1 VKRILLTLVLLAN
14 TAPQLPAL
22 TSYWEDANQQAVFV
36 VEGEGYAMRVA
47 TQPARI
53 LSLRAGNREMLGPA
67 GAVPWAESAG
77 QRVMPAAKDLVP
89 DWDVHTGQKM
99 KPATSSRARMNV
111 WRASPHYWEIHLRD
125 IPFVPDSAAEKPL
138 RGHLVIHAHPDRAH
152 FELRFE
158 PEDGP
163 APMAAGWT
171 APVTDASLGAAER
184 RKILRAPGIAVLAPP
199 GGEFTRDGREW
210 RARAG
215 AAWWVVRPFVEAK
228 SDGGLFAEEI
238 DPLPAADFTADD
250 GWWPGY
256 EARSGLY
263 ILEMTAHRGAFTFE
277 NAWKVP
283 SRRMVTPV
291 TVPVPPE
298 PRGITV
304 MARTGTGNLEAG
316 AVTDPHGFPRAIPAF
331 VAKNFAGENEEPDDR
346 AFGDIIF
353 PLALGPE
360 EPREHLVMG
369 LYQTWGRL
377 MLKQVSSI
385 RFFNIYWHLST
396 GLSETTCFTHAWM
409 NIRDTLVS
417 IPDFRP
423 YSGPFLMGQPQH
435 DCFSWPGFLNYE
447 TEEGT
452 VRPMYR
458 RTEFHS
464 IAPCL
469 AHFTMHFGT
478 ADDTADMTV
487 ESWEIP
493 QTDEA
498 RTFLRIRYR
507 WDKPATVAGDA
518 RKHFRWLQMFEKYP
532 ARDFV
537 WLDGDGKERTVP
549 AKPGSKFPIGAPLAA
564 EWPYAG
570 AHEGRNNF
578 GTLMLVTRL
587 EGQLGGQKVTRTH
600 VTADFGKEN
609 GTYAFTTGS
618 KSLRLQP
625 GDFLEADIVLMPHGE
640 VTTPFHKPNREREH
654 WGKRPPVLSQVT
666 RGTKVRDFPATVRAD
681 DDAATFRV
689 TGGLNMLPLVVEGFT
704 GRAVPLLWKDGLWQD
719 QQQHGGDGYQVD
731 ASADGTFRFTFN
743 YAIRGTEEHD
753 LAVSL
758 LRAGAPV
765 TSLRDRNGL
774 PVVTATA
781 ETDFRLASPALFAP
795 GRNELAP
802 GRLTI
807 FSGRAK
813 EIAAVPVSFI
823 PRDQSAV
830 VECAA
835 WDPERIAMTIEGSGR
850 LEVGHRIRGR
860 HYRVRIGTEEQRL
873 TADSDTMTFDV
884 PPGRHQVLITTIP

>member
-1 VKRILLTLVLLAN
+1 MKRILLSLLVLAAAAPRLA
-14 TAPQLPAL
+14 AL
-22 TSYWEDANQQAVFV
+22 TSYWEDATQQEVFV
-36 VEGEGYAMRVA
+36 VEGEGYTMRIA
-47 TQPARI
+47 THPARI
-53 LSLRAGNREMLGPA
+53 ISLRAGERDMLGPA

-77 QRVMPAAKDLVP
+77 RRLEPAAKDVVP
-89 DWDVHTGQKM
+89 DWEVHTGQKM

-111 WRASPHYWEIHLRD
+111 WRATPHYWEIHLRD
-125 IPFVPDSAAEKPL
+125 IPFIPDGADTKPL

-152 FELRFE
+152 LELRFE
-158 PEDGP
+158 PGGGP
-163 APMAAGWT
+163 EPESAGWT
-171 APVTDASLGAAER
+171 AAVAGADIRTVDGRPV
-184 RKILRAPGIAVLAPP
+184 LRAAGTAMLAPP
-199 GGEFTRDGREW
+199 GGNFAPDGGDW
-210 RARAG
+210 RAPAD
-215 AAWWVVRPFVEAK
+215 AAWWVMRPV
-228 SDGGLFAEEI
+228 GGTENNGKLFAAEI
-238 DPLPAADFTADD
+238 DPISTDDLTAGE
-250 GWWPGY
+250 GWWSGY
-256 EARSGLY
+256 DARSGLY
-263 ILEMTAHRGAFTFE
+263 ALEMTAHRGAFTFE

-291 TVPVPPE
+291 TVPAPSE
-298 PRGITV
+298 PRRITV
-304 MARTGTGNLEAG
+304 IARTGTGNLEAG
-316 AVTDPHGFPRAIPAF
+316 AVTDPHGFPRAIRAF

-353 PLALGPE
+353 PLDLGPD
-360 EPREHLVMG
+360 EPRGHLVMG

-409 NIRDTLVS
+409 DIRDTLVS

-423 YSGPFLMGQPQH
+423 FSGPFLMGQPQH

-447 TEEGT
+447 TKAGT

-458 RTEFHS
+458 RTDFHS
-464 IAPCL
+464 VAPCL
-469 AHFTMHFGT
+469 AHFTMHFRTG
-478 ADDTADMTV
+478 DDTADMTV
-487 ESWEIP
+487 EAWEIP

-498 RTFLRIRYR
+498 RTFLRVRYE
-507 WDKPATVAGDA
+507 WDKPVVVEGDA
-518 RKHFRWLQMFEKYP
+518 RKNFRWLQMFEKYP
-532 ARDFV
+532 VADLV
-537 WLDGDGKERTVP
+537 WLDAEGEPRTVP
-549 AKPGSKFPIGAPLAA
+549 AKPGSKFPLGAPLAA

-570 AHEGRNNF
+570 AHGGRSNF
-578 GTLMLVTRL
+578 GTLMLVTGL
-587 EGQLGGQKVTRTH
+587 EGRLGGEKVTH
-600 VTADFGKEN
+600 AHLTAEFNEESGR
-609 GTYAFTTGS
+609 YAFTTGE
-618 KSLRLQP
+618 KSLALQP
-625 GDFLEADIVLMPHGE
+625 GDFLEAEILLMPHGE
-640 VTTPFHKPNREREH
+640 VTTPFHKPDRERTH
-654 WGKRPPVLSQVT
+654 WGERPPVVSQVT
-666 RGTKVRDFPATVRAD
+666 RGTKLRDFPATIRAD

-704 GRAVPLLWKDGLWQD
+704 DRAVPLLWKDGLWQD

-743 YAIRGTEEHD
+743 YPIRGTEEHD

-774 PVVTATA
+774 PVVTATT

-802 GRLTI
+802 GRLTV

-835 WDPERIAMTIEGSGR
+835 WDPERITMTIEGGGR
-850 LEVGHRIRGR
+850 LEAGQRITGR
-860 HYRVRIGTEEQRL
+860 NYRVRIGAEEQTLR
-873 TADSDTMTFDV
+873 AESDTMTFDV
-884 PPGRHQVLITTIP
+884 PPGRQEVLITTIP